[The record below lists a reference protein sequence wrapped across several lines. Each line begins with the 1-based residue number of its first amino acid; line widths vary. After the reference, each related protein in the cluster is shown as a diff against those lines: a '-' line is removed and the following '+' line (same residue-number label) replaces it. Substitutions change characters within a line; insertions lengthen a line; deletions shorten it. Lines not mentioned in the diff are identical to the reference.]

1 VITPSII
8 SPITFT
14 LKYIQAM
21 KKIILLLF
29 VLLSVHASSQTLIM
43 NEVSNGPSGNQEYV
57 EFVVASNTVTYSCT
71 NSTPPCIDIRG
82 WIFDDNSGLHGGTS
96 GTGVAPGAVRFSQ
109 DNIWACVPLGTIILI
124 YNNSDR
130 NPAIP
135 PDDISM
141 ADGNCTII
149 APISNASLFEVNS
162 TTPGA
167 STCSY
172 PATGWVAGG
181 NWNNTVLANGGDC
194 ARVVSLAG
202 CEVFSVCYGS
212 ANTNNLIYFA
222 GSGAQKVFYFNGVN
236 PSNQA
241 NWTSGSASPAPGAQT
256 PGAPNNAANAAYI
269 GQFNNNC
276 TPITPIAMNT
286 PTAVNA
292 GCTCNG
298 SATVTASGSIGPY
311 TYVWYDNS
319 FTSTGQTGSTATG
332 LCAGVYKVIA
342 TSHIG
347 CSDTATVTIGS
358 TGAAVTLAVNSETIC
373 SGNSTVLTASTT
385 STGGTYSWTPGGQ
398 TTQTIS
404 VNPSSQTTYT
414 VSYSVGG
421 CSATAVSTVAI
432 NSSPTASMNASS
444 PSLCSS
450 GQTATLTLSGSSGT
464 YSWSNGATTS
474 TTSVNAPGIYTAT
487 VSTAGC
493 GNAVASVT
501 ITTLPNPTVSITAGG
516 PTQICSGGSV
526 ILTASSSD
534 PNYSWSN
541 GSTTQT
547 VSVNTATTIVV
558 TTTNSCGTAQA
569 TETITVTPL
578 PTVTVSPNAVSLC
591 SGQSATVQATANTAV
606 TYTWSTGV
614 NTNTVSLNAAG
625 IYTVDV
631 SNTCGVASATVDVSL
646 STVPSLTATA
656 SQTAICSSGQTSIL
670 TLNGSAGTY
679 SWSNGATTSTTSVN
693 APGIYTATVSTAGCG
708 NAVASVTITT
718 LPNPTVSITAG
729 GPTQICSGGSVI
741 LTASS
746 SDPNYS
752 WSNGSTTQTVSVN
765 TATTIVVTTTN
776 SCGAAQ
782 ATETIALTPLPTV
795 TVSPN
800 AVSLCSGQNATVQA
814 TANTAVTYTWSTGV
828 NTNTVSLNAAGI
840 YTVDVSNTCGAASA
854 TVNVSLLSAPSIT
867 ATASQTA
874 ICNSGQSSVLSLTG
888 STGTYL
894 WSNGATT
901 ATTSVSI
908 PDVYTA
914 TVTTAGCGSATTS
927 VVVGALPSP
936 SISVS
941 APTTTICTGSQLV
954 LTANSSEGNYL
965 WSNGATTQTIS
976 TGSPFVS
983 VTTTNSCGSASAN
996 QTLSIAPLPTVTIT
1010 PGNILL
1016 CPGYTATLTATGSA
1030 SNYTWNTGATG
1041 SVIYANT
1048 PGVRTVSVSNVC
1060 GTTSASVMVTPLNF
1074 PPLTLTASSPTVCPN
1089 ELVTYSVTG
1098 GGYNLSGSV
1107 VYNWSNSTSNGS
1119 VVTGSGGTVT
1129 VSNTNVCGTYTTSII
1144 VGINPVTADISANP
1158 VSGTSPLVVT
1168 FTNNSTNASTW
1179 LWDFG
1184 NGAIANTQT
1193 VTNQVYTNS
1202 GSYTAYLTVTN
1213 GSCMDV
1219 DSVVIVV
1226 LEEEPT
1232 LYVPNAFTPNGD
1244 SINDI
1249 FRVGYTNIIQFNM
1262 IIFDRWGLKLFESSD
1277 INTGWDG
1284 KVNGNVICDG
1294 VYYYLID
1301 ATGIDEVKI
1310 KKQGTV
1316 TLFK

>member
-1 VITPSII
+1 MKN
-8 SPITFT
+8 FT
-14 LKYIQAM
+14 
-21 KKIILLLF
+21 LLLF
-29 VLLSVHASSQTLIM
+29 VLLSVHVSSQTLIM

-82 WIFDDNSGLHGGTS
+82 WIFDDNSGYHGPAGIAS
-96 GTGVAPGAVRFSQ
+96 GAIRFSQ
-109 DNIWACVPLGTIILI
+109 SPIWACVPLGTIILI
-124 YNNSDR
+124 YNDADR

-135 PDDISM
+135 ADDISM
-141 ADGNCTII
+141 ADGNCKII
-149 APISNASLFEVNS
+149 APISNVTLFEVNS

-167 STCSY
+167 SSCSY

-181 NWNNTVLANGGDC
+181 SWSNTLLANPGDC
-194 ARVVSLAG
+194 ARVVNLSG
-202 CEVFSVCYGS
+202 CEVFSVCWGS
-212 ANTNNLIYFA
+212 DSQNNLIYFA
-222 GSGAQKVFYFNGVN
+222 GSASTKVFYFNGVD
-236 PSNQA
+236 PAIQSN
-241 NWTSGSASPAPGAQT
+241 WSSGSAASTPGAQT
-256 PGAPNNAANAAYI
+256 PGTPNNATNAAYI

-276 TPITPIAMNT
+276 MPITPIAMST

-298 SATVTASGSIGPY
+298 SASVAASGSIGPY
-311 TYVWYDNS
+311 TYVWYDAG
-319 FTSTGQTGSTATG
+319 FTPIGQTAATATG

-358 TGAAVTLAVNSETIC
+358 TGAVLTLAVNSETIC
-373 SGNSTVLTASTT
+373 TGNSAILTATASAG
-385 STGGTYSWTPGGQ
+385 GGTYSWTPGGQ
-398 TTQTIS
+398 STQSIS
-404 VNPSSQTTYT
+404 VNPVSQTTYT
-414 VSYSVGG
+414 VAYSVGG
-421 CSATAVSTVAI
+421 CSTTAVSTVAI
-432 NSSPTASMNASS
+432 NASPTASVTSS
-444 PSLCSS
+444 NSSLCSS
-450 GQTATLTLSGSSGT
+450 GQSATLTLTGSTGT

-474 TTSVNAPGIYTAT
+474 TTSVTAPGVYTAT
-487 VSTAGC
+487 VVTAGC
-493 GNAVASVT
+493 GNAAASVT
-501 ITTLPNPTVSITAGG
+501 ITAVPNPTVSISAGG
-516 PTQICSGGSV
+516 PTQICNGNSV
-526 ILTASSSD
+526 VLTANSSD
-534 PNYSWSN
+534 PNYSWSD

-547 VSVNTATTIVV
+547 VSVNTSTTVVV

-569 TETITVTPL
+569 METITVMPL
-578 PTVTVSPNAVSLC
+578 PTVTVNPNTVSLC
-591 SGQSATVQATANTAV
+591 SGQSATVQATANTSV

-656 SQTAICSSGQTSIL
+656 SQTAICNSGQTSI
-670 TLNGSAGTY
+670 
-679 SWSNGATTSTTSVN
+679 
-693 APGIYTATVSTAGCG
+693 
-708 NAVASVTITT
+708 
-718 LPNPTVSITAG
+718 
-729 GPTQICSGGSVI
+729 
-741 LTASS
+741 
-746 SDPNYS
+746 
-752 WSNGSTTQTVSVN
+752 
-765 TATTIVVTTTN
+765 
-776 SCGAAQ
+776 
-782 ATETIALTPLPTV
+782 
-795 TVSPN
+795 
-800 AVSLCSGQNATVQA
+800 
-814 TANTAVTYTWSTGV
+814 
-828 NTNTVSLNAAGI
+828 
-840 YTVDVSNTCGAASA
+840 
-854 TVNVSLLSAPSIT
+854 
-867 ATASQTA
+867 
-874 ICNSGQSSVLSLTG
+874 LSLTG

-901 ATTSVSI
+901 ATTSVGI

-914 TVTTAGCGSATTS
+914 TVTTAGCGTATAS
-927 VVVGALPSP
+927 VIVAALPSP
-936 SISVS
+936 TISIS
-941 APTTTICTGSQLV
+941 APTTTFCPGSQVV
-954 LTANSSEGNYL
+954 LTANSSDGNYL
-965 WSNGATTQTIS
+965 WSNGATTQTLS
-976 TGSPFVS
+976 TGSLFIS
-983 VTTTNSCGSASAN
+983 VTTTNSCGSASAS
-996 QTLSIAPLPTVTIT
+996 QTLSIVSLPTVTIT

-1016 CPGYTATLTATGSA
+1016 CPGSTATLTATGSA

-1041 SVIYANT
+1041 SVISANT

-1060 GTTSASVMVTPLNF
+1060 GTASASVMITPLNF

-1098 GGYNLSGSV
+1098 GGFDLSGSI
-1107 VYNWSNSTSNGS
+1107 VYDWSNSSSHGS
-1119 VVTGSGGTVT
+1119 VVTGAGGTVT
-1129 VSNTNVCGTYTTSII
+1129 VLNTNVCGTYTTSII
-1144 VGINPVTADISANP
+1144 VGINPVTADIAADP

-1168 FTNNSTNASTW
+1168 FANNSSNASTW

-1193 VTNQVYTNS
+1193 VSSQVYANS

-1301 ATGIDEVKI
+1301 ATGIDEVRI
-1310 KKQGTV
+1310 KKQGCV